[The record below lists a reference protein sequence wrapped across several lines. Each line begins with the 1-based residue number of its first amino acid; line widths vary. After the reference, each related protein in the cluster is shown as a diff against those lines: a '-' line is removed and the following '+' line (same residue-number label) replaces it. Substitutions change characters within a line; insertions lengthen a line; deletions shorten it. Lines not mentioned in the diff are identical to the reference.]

1 MITFH
6 DNIKYDTCK
15 LIIDKFDD
23 SYVSYQYIH
32 RGKKGLQKTNA
43 IEKRHRRLALKY
55 RIGLVK
61 GRFRKLYKQWTFDM
75 SDNFKQNKY
84 DLIINCGA
92 LSEAILSQH
101 FKCFTQHSIVSG
113 FKNIKTFFP
122 DTPCLHIS
130 SSMVYGTWEDLID
143 EQYSLGSVDLYGSCK
158 IEAEKALSKTDVCL
172 RPIHV
177 YGMGDG
183 KFPIW
188 MNIERQ
194 IAINKPV
201 LVEKAGCIYIK
212 DFVLSIKNII
222 DKWNPGAYNI
232 SYDFTR
238 DPDAIKAVYP
248 KSFETKA
255 FPSSS
260 PLDLNCKSSRA
271 IVGSV
276 LVKICLSNAIYPIFL
291 FVTLFLYLLNAVGL
305 SEILPLAICILLSP
319 GFNKLGGAGTLEPFA
334 FFSALALR
342 YSTRLISASVSL
354 LVSKNCAFI

>member
-1 MITFH
+1 MNILITGGLGFIGSH
-6 DNIKYDTCK
+6 LVWELSNNHTID
-15 LIIDKFDD
+15 IIDKFDD

-55 RIGLVK
+55 RIGLIK

-75 SDNFKQNKY
+75 SDDFKQNKY

-194 IAINKPV
+194 ISINKPV

-212 DFVLSIKNII
+212 DFVFSIKNII

-238 DPDAIKAVYP
+238 NAEALKAVYP
-248 KSFETKA
+248 KSFEAQYKLGPTGKKRG
-255 FPSSS
+255 
-260 PLDLNCKSSRA
+260 LL
-271 IVGSV
+271 
-276 LVKICLSNAIYPIFL
+276 LSN
-291 FVTLFLYLLNAVGL
+291 
-305 SEILPLAICILLSP
+305 
-319 GFNKLGGAGTLEPFA
+319 KLRQTFDFDYEF
-334 FFSALALR
+334 R
-342 YSTRLISASVSL
+342 DYESTI
-354 LVSKNCAFI
+354 KDYYEQYEKYETKTQK

>member
-1 MITFH
+1 MNILITGGLGFIGSH
-6 DNIKYDTCK
+6 LVWELSNNHTID
-15 LIIDKFDD
+15 IIDKFDD

-55 RIGLVK
+55 RIGLIK

-75 SDNFKQNKY
+75 SDDFKQNKY

-238 DPDAIKAVYP
+238 NAEALKTVYP
-248 KSFETKA
+248 KSFETQYKLG
-255 FPSSS
+255 PTGKKRG
-260 PLDLNCKSSRA
+260 LL
-271 IVGSV
+271 
-276 LVKICLSNAIYPIFL
+276 LSN
-291 FVTLFLYLLNAVGL
+291 
-305 SEILPLAICILLSP
+305 
-319 GFNKLGGAGTLEPFA
+319 KLRQTFDFDYEF
-334 FFSALALR
+334 R
-342 YSTRLISASVSL
+342 DYESTI
-354 LVSKNCAFI
+354 KDYYEQYEKYETKTQK

>member
-1 MITFH
+1 MNILITGGLGFIGSH
-6 DNIKYDTCK
+6 LVWELSKNHTID
-15 LIIDKFDD
+15 IIDKFDD

-238 DPDAIKAVYP
+238 NAEALKAVYP
-248 KSFETKA
+248 KSFETQEKLG
-255 FPSSS
+255 PTGKKRG
-260 PLDLNCKSSRA
+260 LL
-271 IVGSV
+271 
-276 LVKICLSNAIYPIFL
+276 LSN
-291 FVTLFLYLLNAVGL
+291 
-305 SEILPLAICILLSP
+305 
-319 GFNKLGGAGTLEPFA
+319 KLRQTFDFDYEF
-334 FFSALALR
+334 R
-342 YSTRLISASVSL
+342 DYESTI
-354 LVSKNCAFI
+354 KDYYEQYEKYETKTQK

>member
-1 MITFH
+1 MYILITGGLGFIGSH
-6 DNIKYDTCK
+6 LVWELSKNHTID
-15 LIIDKFDD
+15 IIDKFDD
-23 SYVSYQYIH
+23 SYVGYKYIH
-32 RGKKGLQKTNA
+32 RGKQGLQKINVL
-43 IEKRHRRLALKY
+43 EKRHRQLALRY
-55 RIGLVK
+55 RVDLVK

-75 SDNFKQNKY
+75 SNDFKQNKY
-84 DLIINCGA
+84 DLIINCGS
-92 LSEAILSQH
+92 LCEAVLSQY

-158 IEAEKALSKTDVCL
+158 IEAEKALSKIDVCL

-188 MNIERQ
+188 MNIDRQ
-194 IAINKPV
+194 IAKNKPV

-212 DFVLSIKNII
+212 DFVLTVKNII

-238 DPDAIKAVYP
+238 NTEALKAVYP
-248 KSFETKA
+248 KSFETQEKLG
-255 FPSSS
+255 PTGKKRG
-260 PLDLNCKSSRA
+260 LL
-271 IVGSV
+271 
-276 LVKICLSNAIYPIFL
+276 LSN
-291 FVTLFLYLLNAVGL
+291 
-305 SEILPLAICILLSP
+305 
-319 GFNKLGGAGTLEPFA
+319 KLRQTFDFDYEF
-334 FFSALALR
+334 R
-342 YSTRLISASVSL
+342 DYESTI
-354 LVSKNCAFI
+354 KDYYEQYEKYKTKTQK